1 MFLMKLDI
9 ELSGS
14 QQSDLG
20 RLQGVFHSVFYG
32 DLEEDVEEGLEGDLE
47 GDLREDSP
55 VLVGWAKN
63 NFISEAILYI
73 K

>member
-47 GDLREDSP
+47 GDF
-55 VLVGWAKN
+55 K
-63 NFISEAILYI
+63 
-73 K
+73 